1 MKFVQNIVEKYLCLI
16 DHAFHDPVLFSCARQ
31 RNNYTKSIYDPEKE
45 QIDSIFDEME
55 CKEMVIDFS
64 KKELEIYFR
73 YIPGSIYQDAKFV
86 KQLQYLFE
94 LYCTFQVTVPKV
106 DKKRRFWCPRKN

>member
-1 MKFVQNIVEKYLCLI
+1 
-16 DHAFHDPVLFSCARQ
+16 
-31 RNNYTKSIYDPEKE
+31 
-45 QIDSIFDEME
+45 
-55 CKEMVIDFS
+55 MVIDFS

-86 KQLQYLFE
+86 KQLQSLFE
-94 LYCTFQVTVPKV
+94 LYRMEYTLCGENRACIKYHSKKKYPHTLEEIEKELFEEHQIMFHCEQGQNHYCTFQVTVPKV